1 MDLDWSS
8 GPAVTPRDAPKRYG
22 GRPGKGSSA
31 VAVAARVP
39 GRSLPGLRPPRTYF
53 GGTPMTFTPAPRET
67 SIAQMTSWYFTAL
80 SPFTK
85 MILSGRGS

>member
-1 MDLDWSS
+1 
-8 GPAVTPRDAPKRYG
+8 
-22 GRPGKGSSA
+22 
-31 VAVAARVP
+31 
-39 GRSLPGLRPPRTYF
+39 
-53 GGTPMTFTPAPRET
+53 MTFTPAPRET